1 MVGHVV
7 LSADRPAS
15 TSGCCVETAPAGV
28 EAGAGAVP
36 TVGDRG
42 SGWLESGPA
51 GTGDNSSTLVSAAGL
66 EPVTAVVLV
75 GYPAWRL
82 LLGSGQGCRDRD
94 QYRREAECDGD
105 PQRGWQAFG
114 IAGCSLVPTLERS
127 QPGGQHES
135 KPPKRQCPGNDA
147 HRENSPQRRFGGG
160 NELELPAVDW
170 NRARRSAPHSNHA
183 GRNHSDADGAEHSRQ
198 PPGSAEG
205 VANAHDALT
214 EVSRGVASPWESTVA
229 RPPRPEPPG
238 RRVSD

>member
-75 GYPAWRL
+75 GTPLGGCCWAPARVAGIEISTGERL
-82 LLGSGQGCRDRD
+82 SVT
-94 QYRREAECDGD
+94 A
-105 PQRGWQAFG
+105 
-114 IAGCSLVPTLERS
+114 T
-127 QPGGQHES
+127 
-135 KPPKRQCPGNDA
+135 
-147 HRENSPQRRFGGG
+147 
-160 NELELPAVDW
+160 
-170 NRARRSAPHSNHA
+170 
-183 GRNHSDADGAEHSRQ
+183 RN
-198 PPGSAEG
+198 G
-205 VANAHDALT
+205 V
-214 EVSRGVASPWESTVA
+214 
-229 RPPRPEPPG
+229 G
-238 RRVSD
+238 RRLA